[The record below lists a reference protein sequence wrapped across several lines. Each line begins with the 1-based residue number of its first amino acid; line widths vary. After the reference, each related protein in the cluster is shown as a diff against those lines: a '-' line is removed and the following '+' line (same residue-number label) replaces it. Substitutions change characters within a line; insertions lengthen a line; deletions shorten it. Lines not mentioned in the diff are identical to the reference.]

1 MVSIYELAWLARLKM
16 DTKQAQHVAKTGV
29 KYLIKRLILK
39 NPAFIGGAIGGSI
52 GLVVGTFS
60 ANTIMKWLKKRLRKE
75 DHTETNDVK
84 IQKSSKVVGASK
96 VIGNL
101 GVHTMGALGGM
112 FVGASAGGFVASWA
126 AFAFNIFSTGRTV
139 VRGYKTVMK
148 YDTKIAPTTSVTVE
162 PVK

>member
-1 MVSIYELAWLARLKM
+1 M

-60 ANTIMKWLKKRLRKE
+60 ANTIMKWLKKRLHKE
-75 DHTETNDVK
+75 DKTIHTETNDVK

-101 GVHTMGALGGM
+101 GVHAMGALGGM
-112 FVGASAGGFVASWA
+112 FVGASAGGFIASWA

-148 YDTKIAPTTSVTVE
+148 YDKKIAPTTSVTVE
-162 PVK
+162 SVK